1 LSEIRRLTGR
11 LQQLKTRPAEPEL
24 LPEAGSPF
32 VLPDLSARGAAPE
45 LGSLE
50 ALRPWSMV
58 ETPYGKAHVFRE
70 QLPLGAVFDEGDG
83 RSLYR
88 TRQRVVAARDAEAP
102 SLEALLGDPRLE
114 GFDAR
119 DALFLDIE
127 ATGLS
132 HGAGTHAF
140 LIGCAWFEGD
150 EVVVEQVFM
159 QDPTTEMAVLH
170 HVMGLLESRPFL
182 VSFNGKSYDLSVLES
197 RLVVTRLL
205 GRHEASIKLRPH
217 FDLLH
222 VSRQAYKGIF
232 PNTRLQ
238 TLEQTVLGLDP
249 EARVDDVPGSLV
261 PALYF
266 HYLRTGHAP
275 HLDPILRHN
284 RTDVLSMVALAEHLV
299 GLFLSPI
306 GELPLVWNLARSA
319 LRRRLPAH
327 AARLFAELLLR
338 SDLTDLERRELL
350 DDLLTAARRAGNLE
364 LLATAAMGLI
374 EVLPA
379 DTEAA
384 YVRRLFR
391 WATHARK

>member
-1 LSEIRRLTGR
+1 MSEIRRLTGR
-11 LQQLKTRPAEPEL
+11 LQQLKTRPAEPDPEG
-24 LPEAGSPF
+24 LPQTA
-32 VLPDLSARGAAPE
+32 LPDTSSTATSFEP
-45 LGSLE
+45 GSLE
-50 ALRPWSMV
+50 ALRPWRMV
-58 ETPYGKAHVFRE
+58 ETPYGHAHVVRE
-70 QLPLGAVFDEGDG
+70 VLPPCAVFDSGDG

-88 TRQRVVAARDAEAP
+88 TRRTSLPTREASAP
-102 SLEALLGDPRLE
+102 SLEALLGDVRLH
-114 GFDAR
+114 GFSVA

-140 LIGCAWFEGD
+140 LIGCAWFDGD
-150 EVVVEQVFM
+150 EVVVEQIFM

-170 HVMGLLESRPFL
+170 HFMTILDSRPFL

-205 GRHEASIKLRPH
+205 GRNEASIKLRPH

-222 VSRQAYKGIF
+222 VSRQAYKGLF
-232 PNTRLQ
+232 PDTRLQ
-238 TLEQTVLGLDP
+238 TLEKTVLGLDP

-275 HLDPILRHN
+275 HLDPVLRHN

-299 GLFLSPI
+299 GLLLSPS
-306 GELPLVWNLARSA
+306 GALPLVWNLARSA

-327 AARLFAELLLR
+327 AAMLLAELLER
-338 SDLTDLERRELL
+338 PELTPLERRAVLE
-350 DDLLTAARRAGNLE
+350 DLLVASRRAGNLD
-364 LLATAAMGLI
+364 LLAVAARGLI

-379 DTEAA
+379 DTDAPLI
-384 YVRRLFR
+384 RRLFR
-391 WATHARK
+391 WSRGANA

>member
-1 LSEIRRLTGR
+1 MTEIRRLTGR
-11 LQQLKTRPAEPEL
+11 LQQLKTRPAEPEPD
-24 LPEAGSPF
+24 LPH
-32 VLPDLSARGAAPE
+32 VDLPDSPSPWTPLEP
-45 LGSLE
+45 GSLE
-50 ALRPWSMV
+50 ALRPWRMV
-58 ETPYGKAHVFRE
+58 ETPHGRAHVFRE
-70 QLPLGAVFDEGDG
+70 ELSLREVFDFGDG
-83 RSLYR
+83 LSLYR
-88 TRQRVVAARDAEAP
+88 TRRTAPIRREASAP
-102 SLEALLGDPRLE
+102 SLEALLGDPRLH
-114 GFDAR
+114 GFSVA

-140 LIGCAWFEGD
+140 LIGCAWFEG
-150 EVVVEQVFM
+150 EVIVVEQIFM

-170 HVMGLLESRPFL
+170 HFMAILDSRPFL

-205 GRHEASIKLRPH
+205 GRTEASIKLRPH

-222 VSRQAYKGIF
+222 VSRQAYKGLF
-232 PNTRLQ
+232 PDTRLQ
-238 TLEQTVLGLDP
+238 TLEKSVLGLDP

-275 HLDPILRHN
+275 HLDPVLRHN
-284 RTDVLSMVALAEHLV
+284 RTDVLSMVALAEHLT
-299 GLFLSPI
+299 GLLLRPE

-327 AARLFAELLLR
+327 AASLFAGLLERDDVAPSERRALLEELLVA
-338 SDLTDLERRELL
+338 S
-350 DDLLTAARRAGNLE
+350 RRAGNLD
-364 LLATAAMGLI
+364 LLRVAARGLI

-379 DTEAA
+379 DTDAA
-384 YVRRLFR
+384 LVRRLFR
-391 WATHARK
+391 WAREAKSE